1 MHAFGT
7 IRGMNIFFSG
17 FLLSLSLIVAIGP
30 QNAHVLRMGL
40 LRSHVGITI
49 AACAV
54 TDLLLIA
61 IGVLGLAQL
70 GNLSSSISTVL
81 VSGAVLF
88 LLHYGWLAARR
99 AWQPAAEGLQAVQQS
114 LPATPQRALTTALA
128 FSWLNP
134 HAWIDTAVIIGTA
147 SLVYQ
152 QPSNWVF
159 GLGAAVGSAMWF
171 ITLGLGAAALAKHLA
186 HPVVWRAIDTLVAI
200 TMWGTAAWL
209 AWGLMKT

>member
-1 MHAFGT
+1 MRTFGT

-40 LRSHVGITI
+40 LRSHVGITVL
-49 AACAV
+49 ACAV
-54 TDLLLIA
+54 TDALLIA

-99 AWQPAAEGLQAVQQS
+99 AWQPAAAGLQAVQQS

-152 QPSNWVF
+152 QPSNWIF
-159 GLGAAVGSAMWF
+159 GLGAAIGSAMWF

-209 AWGLMKT
+209 AWGLLKA